1 VHHAPEAG
9 GVRVDVCGGK
19 PPRRPWAAPAGR
31 SARGTG
37 AEVVVVVARRRRRQ
51 RCRGE
56 VRVVEAGRRLVQLVG
71 GERYIRAPWRRRD
84 DGPGGGGGVGGVR
97 VHVGGGGG
105 HAHPEG

>member
-9 GVRVDVCGGK
+9 GVRVDVRGGK
-19 PPRRPWAAPAGR
+19 PPRRPRAAPAGR
-31 SARGTG
+31 AARGTG
-37 AEVVVVVARRRRRQ
+37 AEVVVVVARRRRQ
-51 RCRGE
+51 SCRGE
-56 VRVVEAGRRLVQLVG
+56 VRVVEAGRRLVG
-71 GERYIRAPWRRRD
+71 GERYTRAPWRRRD